1 MAACSEGIM
10 VPITVMGA
18 FAGIQKNV
26 GRCCINNGTMSCTRA
41 PIMSEFLSNIHAGAA
56 ALCRDMAD
64 NMAIYILAD
73 ATSMMLLGY
82 ILDDVDA
89 EVMHCMTF

>member
-1 MAACSEGIM
+1 
-10 VPITVMGA
+10 
-18 FAGIQKNV
+18 
-26 GRCCINNGTMSCTRA
+26 
-41 PIMSEFLSNIHAGAA
+41 
-56 ALCRDMAD
+56 MAD

-89 EVMHCMTF
+89 EVMQCMTF

>member
-1 MAACSEGIM
+1 
-10 VPITVMGA
+10 
-18 FAGIQKNV
+18 
-26 GRCCINNGTMSCTRA
+26 
-41 PIMSEFLSNIHAGAA
+41 MSEFLSNIHAGAA